1 MYSNISY
8 INTLIKKYNNPKFE
22 YKKYFTIS
30 NMEVKKLN
38 KDDDEDA
45 DDEEETKIYR
55 ENNHIYFYSE
65 IDRNTVSKLNI
76 LLREAEEYCVI
87 TSLKLHIDLVPI
99 YLHIYSNGGYI
110 HAAFSTIDVINSS
123 KVPVYSII
131 EGATASAG
139 TLISIV
145 CKKRYIRPTA
155 YMLIHQLSSEIW
167 GKMDAIIDEYKNL
180 TQLMKKITNIYTK
193 YSSLTTN
200 KLNKLLKHDLWLDAK
215 KSIKYGLVDE
225 LYI

>member
-1 MYSNISY
+1 
-8 INTLIKKYNNPKFE
+8 
-22 YKKYFTIS
+22 
-30 NMEVKKLN
+30 METTKVKKNLE
-38 KDDDEDA
+38 KEEEE
-45 DDEEETKIYR
+45 DDEEEEESKIYR
-55 ENNHIYFYSE
+55 ENNHIYFYTE
-65 IDRNTVSKLNI
+65 IDRNTISKLNV
-76 LLREAEEYCVI
+76 LLRESEEYCVI
-87 TSLKLHIDLVPI
+87 LSLKLRIDLVPI

-110 HAAFSTIDVINSS
+110 HAAFAAIDVINSS

-180 TQLMKKITNIYTK
+180 TQLMKKITDIYSE
-193 YSSLTTN
+193 YSSLTPK
-200 KLNKLLKHDLWLDAK
+200 KLDKLLKHDLWLDAK

-225 LYI
+225 LFI

>member
-1 MYSNISY
+1 
-8 INTLIKKYNNPKFE
+8 
-22 YKKYFTIS
+22 
-30 NMEVKKLN
+30 METTKVKKNLE
-38 KDDDEDA
+38 KEEEE
-45 DDEEETKIYR
+45 DDEEEEESKIYR
-55 ENNHIYFYSE
+55 ENNHIYFYTE
-65 IDRNTVSKLNI
+65 IDRNTISKLNV

-87 TSLKLHIDLVPI
+87 LSLKLRIDLVPI

-110 HAAFSTIDVINSS
+110 HAAFAAIDVINSS

-180 TQLMKKITNIYTK
+180 TQLMSKIKSIYKK
-193 YSSLTTN
+193 YSLLTDE
-200 KLNKLLKHDLWLDAK
+200 KLENILKHDLWLDAK
-215 KSIKYGLVDE
+215 KSIKYGLVDK

>member
-1 MYSNISY
+1 
-8 INTLIKKYNNPKFE
+8 
-22 YKKYFTIS
+22 
-30 NMEVKKLN
+30 METTKVKKNLE
-38 KDDDEDA
+38 KEEEE
-45 DDEEETKIYR
+45 DDEEEEESKIYR
-55 ENNHIYFYSE
+55 ENNHIYFYTE
-65 IDRNTVSKLNI
+65 IDRNTISKLNV

-87 TSLKLHIDLVPI
+87 LSLKLRIDLVPI

-110 HAAFSTIDVINSS
+110 HAAFAAIDVINSS

-180 TQLMKKITNIYTK
+180 TQLMSKIKSIYKK
-193 YSSLTTN
+193 YSSLTPK
-200 KLNKLLKHDLWLDAK
+200 KLDKLLKHDLWLDAK

-225 LYI
+225 LFI

>member
-1 MYSNISY
+1 
-8 INTLIKKYNNPKFE
+8 
-22 YKKYFTIS
+22 
-30 NMEVKKLN
+30 MEVKRTN
-38 KDDDEDA
+38 KDDD
-45 DDEEETKIYR
+45 DDENDNNEETKIYR

-65 IDRNTVSKLNI
+65 IDRNTISKLNI

-87 TSLKLHIDLVPI
+87 TSLKLRIDLVPI

-110 HAAFSTIDVINSS
+110 HSAFSTIDVINSS

-139 TLISIV
+139 TLLSIV
-145 CKKRYIRPTA
+145 CKKRYIRPYA

-167 GKMDAIIDEYKNL
+167 GKMDAIVDEYKNL
-180 TQLMKKITNIYTK
+180 SQLMKRITDIYTN

-200 KLNKLLKHDLWLDAK
+200 KINKLLKHDLWLDAK

-225 LYI
+225 LYA

>member
-1 MYSNISY
+1 MES
-8 INTLIKKYNNPKFE
+8 KK
-22 YKKYFTIS
+22 
-30 NMEVKKLN
+30 VKKDLE
-38 KDDDEDA
+38 KEE
-45 DDEEETKIYR
+45 DDEEEEESKIYR
-55 ENNHIYFYSE
+55 ENNHIYFYTE
-65 IDRNTVSKLNI
+65 IDRNTISKLNV

-87 TSLKLHIDLVPI
+87 LSLKLRIDLVPI

-110 HAAFSTIDVINSS
+110 HAAFAAIDVINSS

-167 GKMDAIIDEYKNL
+167 GKMNAIIDEYKNL
-180 TQLMKKITNIYTK
+180 TQLMSKIKSIYKK
-193 YSSLTTN
+193 YSLLTDE
-200 KLNKLLKHDLWLDAK
+200 KLENILKHDLWLDAK
-215 KSIKYGLVDE
+215 TSIKYGLVDE
-225 LYI
+225 LFI

>member
-1 MYSNISY
+1 
-8 INTLIKKYNNPKFE
+8 
-22 YKKYFTIS
+22 
-30 NMEVKKLN
+30 MESTKVKKDLE
-38 KDDDEDA
+38 KEED
-45 DDEEETKIYR
+45 DDEEEESKIYR
-55 ENNHIYFYSE
+55 ENNHIYFYTE
-65 IDRNTVSKLNI
+65 IERNTISKLNV
-76 LLREAEEYCVI
+76 LLREAEEYCI
-87 TSLKLHIDLVPI
+87 ILSLKLRIDLVPI

-110 HAAFSTIDVINSS
+110 HAAFATIDVINSS

-180 TQLMKKITNIYTK
+180 TQLMSKVKSIYKK
-193 YSSLTTN
+193 YSLLTDE
-200 KLNKLLKHDLWLDAK
+200 KLENLLKHDLWLDAK

-225 LYI
+225 LFT

>member
-1 MYSNISY
+1 MES
-8 INTLIKKYNNPKFE
+8 KK
-22 YKKYFTIS
+22 
-30 NMEVKKLN
+30 VKKDLE
-38 KDDDEDA
+38 KEEE
-45 DDEEETKIYR
+45 DDEEEEESKIYR
-55 ENNHIYFYSE
+55 ENNHIYFYTE
-65 IDRNTVSKLNI
+65 IDRNTISKLNV

-87 TSLKLHIDLVPI
+87 LSLKLRIDLVPI

-110 HAAFSTIDVINSS
+110 HAAFAAIDVINSS

-167 GKMDAIIDEYKNL
+167 GKMNDIIDEYKNL
-180 TQLMKKITNIYTK
+180 TQLMSKIKSIYKK
-193 YSSLTTN
+193 YSLLTDE
-200 KLNKLLKHDLWLDAK
+200 KLENILKHDLWLDAK
-215 KSIKYGLVDE
+215 TSIKYGLVD
-225 LYI
+225 

>member
-1 MYSNISY
+1 ME
-8 INTLIKKYNNPKFE
+8 TK
-22 YKKYFTIS
+22 IS
-30 NMEVKKLN
+30 N
-38 KDDDEDA
+38 KDNDDNNN
-45 DDEEETKIYR
+45 DEEDEIKIYR
-55 ENNHIYFYSE
+55 ENNYIYFYSE
-65 IDRNTVSKLNI
+65 IDRNNISKLNI

-87 TSLKLHIDLVPI
+87 TSLKLRIDLVPI

-145 CKKRYIRPTA
+145 CKKRYIRPNG

-180 TQLMKKITNIYTK
+180 SQLMKRITDIYIEH
-193 YSSLTTN
+193 SLLTTN
-200 KLNKLLKHDLWLDAK
+200 KLHKLLKHDLWLDSK
-215 KSIKYGLVDE
+215 KCIQYGLADE
-225 LYI
+225 LYL

>member
-1 MYSNISY
+1 
-8 INTLIKKYNNPKFE
+8 
-22 YKKYFTIS
+22 
-30 NMEVKKLN
+30 MEVKKLN
-38 KDDDEDA
+38 KYEDDDEE
-45 DDEEETKIYR
+45 DEHDEIKIYR
-55 ENNHIYFYSE
+55 ELNHIYFYSE
-65 IDRNTVSKLNI
+65 IDRNTISKLNI

-87 TSLKLHIDLVPI
+87 TSLKLRIDLVPI
-99 YLHIYSNGGYI
+99 YLHIYSSGGYI

-155 YMLIHQLSSEIW
+155 YMLIHQLTSEIW

-180 TQLMKKITNIYTK
+180 SQLMKRITDIYSEYSLLTPTK
-193 YSSLTTN
+193 LD
-200 KLNKLLKHDLWLDAK
+200 KLLKHDLWLDAK

-225 LYI
+225 IY

>member
-1 MYSNISY
+1 
-8 INTLIKKYNNPKFE
+8 
-22 YKKYFTIS
+22 
-30 NMEVKKLN
+30 MEVKKAN
-38 KDDDEDA
+38 KYEDEDDA
-45 DDEEETKIYR
+45 DDEADEIKIYR
-55 ENNHIYFYSE
+55 ELNHIYFYSE
-65 IDRNTVSKLNI
+65 IDRNTISKLNI
-76 LLREAEEYCVI
+76 LLREAEEYCII
-87 TSLKLHIDLVPI
+87 TALKLRIDLVPI

-155 YMLIHQLSSEIW
+155 YMLIHQLTSEIW

-180 TQLMKKITNIYTK
+180 SQLMKRITDIYSE

-225 LYI
+225 LYV